1 MAREKM
7 TVTIDPQTLQYV
19 DANARADKLSR
30 SEYVERVLRHEHYR
44 RLLAQ
49 APPTRLQRD
58 EEQSLRDLLEWQ
70 DEAAS

>member
-1 MAREKM
+1 M
-7 TVTIDPQTLQYV
+7 TITIDPQTLQYV
-19 DANARADKLSR
+19 DADARADSLSR

-49 APPTRLQRD
+49 AMPPRMDRD
-58 EEQSLRDLLEWQ
+58 EERSLRDLLSWQ